1 MAIRRLEPYRHAVTD
16 LRDRL
21 RTGVLAPGTRIVA
34 KDVSEDLGLSPTPV
48 REAMARLAGEGL
60 LVERRGDGFF
70 VRVPTAPYLAELY
83 RLSLVI
89 LLEAQQGERRPRPDL
104 SLVLGGEAQRDPVRA
119 VERLF
124 LAWAGESEGTALGAF
139 YGLVLNQ
146 LGPVRRVEA
155 QLLPDLAAEAQAL
168 VALAEVPNDH
178 LRRDA
183 LTEFHAR
190 RVPFAAALAQ
200 LLAPADDG

>member
-1 MAIRRLEPYRHAVTD
+1 MAVRRLEPYRHAVTD

-21 RTGVLAPGTRIVA
+21 RRGALRPGTRIVA

-70 VRVPTAPYLAELY
+70 VRVPTGSYVAELY
-83 RLSLVI
+83 RMSLAM

-104 SLVLGGEAQRDPVRA
+104 SLVLGEEAQRDPVRA

-124 LAWAGESEGTALGAF
+124 LAWAGESDGAAFGEF

-146 LGPVRRVEA
+146 LGPVRRIEA
-155 QLLPDLAAEAQAL
+155 RLLTDLLPEAQAL
-168 VALAEVPNDH
+168 VGLAEAPEDH

-183 LTEFHAR
+183 LTQFHAR
-190 RVPFAAALAQ
+190 RIPIAPALAQ
-200 LLAPADDG
+200 LLASAGDE